1 MLDPVQ
7 KGVELVMINITHQHG
22 IDFDLLKT
30 GLKCSIDPC
39 HDLIEFILSGN
50 SLKLA
55 SVEAIDTH
63 VDTSKTSITPVRHV
77 AFQTVTIGG
86 DRYLANSVVFSHSG
100 DDIGKVTTQRRL
112 S

>member
-1 MLDPVQ
+1 MLTEELAALARFHQFDETQLDRAMLDPVQ

-50 SLKLA
+50 SMKLA

-63 VDTSKTSITPVRHV
+63 VDTSKTSITPV
-77 AFQTVTIGG
+77 
-86 DRYLANSVVFSHSG
+86 SP
-100 DDIGKVTTQRRL
+100 RRVPDGNHWW
-112 S
+112 